1 MKQPV
6 DPAPSLP
13 KAATGIA
20 GLDDITY
27 GGVPRGRPTLV
38 CGAAGCGKTLL
49 GIEFLVWGA
58 QRYGE
63 PGVFM
68 MFEESAKELVANTRS
83 LGFDLDPL
91 VAEGKLVIDPVHLER
106 SEIDETGDYNL
117 DGLFIR
123 LAHAIETVGAKR
135 VVLDTLEALFAGLSN
150 EAVLRSELRRLFR
163 WLKDK
168 GITALI
174 TAERGDRTLTRYGLE
189 EYVADCVIV
198 LEHRVANQL
207 TTRHLR
213 VVKYRGSTHGTNEYP
228 FMIGSKGFSV
238 LPITSLRLDHPA
250 PNERVGTGIAALD
263 AMLGGQGVFRGSSV
277 LVSGSPGTGKSS
289 MAALFAHAA
298 CLRGERCLLFVYE
311 ESSAQML
318 RNMRS
323 IGVDLAPWLAR
334 GLLLIHAA
342 RPTLQGLEKHLLQ
355 MHDLVVEHQ
364 PAVVVVDPISNLT
377 FDESDRAL
385 KPTLMRLI
393 DFLKREQIT
402 ALFTNLSSDNGVNM
416 PSTQI
421 GVSSLMDT
429 WLLVSNLEFNGER
442 TRTLQVL
449 KARGMAHS
457 NRVREFVLSD
467 NGVDLLNVFMV
478 GERVVTGRARQI
490 QQKLAAQVSGKA

>member
-342 RPTLQGLEKHLLQ
+342 RPTLQGLEQHLLQ

-457 NRVREFVLSD
+457 NRVREFVFSD
-467 NGVDLLNVFMV
+467 NGVDLLDVFMV

>member
-1 MKQPV
+1 M
-6 DPAPSLP
+6 DPGTGLP
-13 KAATGIA
+13 KAPTGIA
-20 GLDDITY
+20 GLDDITD
-27 GGVPRGRPTLV
+27 GGLPRGRPTLV

-49 GIEFLVWGA
+49 GIEFLVCGA
-58 QRYGE
+58 LKYDE
-63 PGVFM
+63 PGVLI
-68 MFEESAKELVANTRS
+68 MFEETAEELAANTRS
-83 LGFDLDPL
+83 LGIDLDDL
-91 VAEGKLVIDPVHLER
+91 VARKLLSVDFVHVER
-106 SEIDETGDYNL
+106 SQIEETGDYNL

-123 LAHAIETVGAKR
+123 LAHAVDTIGAKR
-135 VVLDTLEALFAGLSN
+135 LVIDTIEALFAGLSN

-163 WLKDK
+163 WIKDQ
-168 GITALI
+168 GITAVI
-174 TAERGDRTLTRYGLE
+174 TAERGDRTLTRYALE

-198 LEHRVANQL
+198 LENRVADKL

-228 FMIGSKGFSV
+228 FMIGQRGISV
-238 LPITSLRLDHPA
+238 LPITSLQLDHAA
-250 PNERVGTGIAALD
+250 PTERLGTGIGALD
-263 AMLGGQGVFRGSSV
+263 GMLGGAGVFRGSSI

-289 MAALFAHAA
+289 VAALFAHAA

-311 ESSAQML
+311 ESSAQLM

-323 IGVDLAPWLAR
+323 IGVDLAPWVAR

-342 RPTLQGLEKHLLQ
+342 RPTLMGLEQHLVQ
-355 MHDLVVEHQ
+355 MHELVTQHR

-377 FDESDRAL
+377 FDENDRDL

-402 ALFTNLSSDNGVNM
+402 ALFTNLSTDNMANLAH
-416 PSTQI
+416 TQI

-429 WLLVSNLEFNGER
+429 WLLLSNLEFNAER

-457 NRVREFVLSD
+457 NRVREFVFSD
-467 NGVDLLNVFMV
+467 HGVDLLDVVMV

>member
-457 NRVREFVLSD
+457 NRVREFVFSD
-467 NGVDLLNVFMV
+467 NGVDLLDVFMV